1 MDTIECGSATGV
13 LQVDNDGVGT
23 ALYSGLMLPAN
34 FLAMG
39 ALIMNAGR
47 ARGAKGLLYRNDQ
60 AAICCDPVSM
70 TAAYPTLAATL
81 RSLPVAFVVN
91 AGQSALYEHVVQ
103 RAASVGLIRRAFF
116 SEAEAREWL
125 AQTLQALDQNRSWWA
140 RRAPTL
146 PEPTM
151 RRHGQQETK

>member
-1 MDTIECGSATGV
+1 METIECGSATGV

-23 ALYSGLMLPAN
+23 ALYRGLMLPSN

-39 ALIMNAGR
+39 ALVMSAGLC
-47 ARGAKGLLYRNDQ
+47 RGAKGLLYRNDQ

-91 AGQSALYEHVVQ
+91 AGQSTLYEQVVQ
-103 RAASVGLIRRAFF
+103 RAASVGLIRRAFYAH
-116 SEAEAREWL
+116 AEAREWL
-125 AQTLQALDQNRSWWA
+125 AETVDALERNRGWWA
-140 RRAPTL
+140 TRR
-146 PEPTM
+146 
-151 RRHGQQETK
+151 